1 MYVSAVKPTLDRFFA
16 LLGLII
22 LSPLFLLLG
31 ILIRVSMGSPIL
43 FIQERIGLDEKRFNL
58 FKFRTMT
65 NQLDKSGTLLPD
77 AKRLTKVGKFLR
89 STSLDELP
97 ELVNILVGSMS
108 FVGPRPLLIDYLPL
122 YNDRQR
128 RRHSVKPGI
137 TGWAQIK
144 GRNELAWPERFELD
158 LWYVENMSFF
168 TDVKILFKTITVVLT
183 REGISSETSVTMER
197 FSGNDD
203 E

>member
-1 MYVSAVKPTLDRFFA
+1 VYVSAVKPTLDRFFA

-97 ELVNILVGSMS
+97 ELVNILDGSMS

-144 GRNELAWPERFELD
+144 GRNELSWPERFELD

-168 TDVKILFKTITVVLT
+168 TDVKILFKTIAVVLT

>member
-1 MYVSAVKPTLDRFFA
+1 MYVSIVKPTLDRIFA

-22 LSPLFLLLG
+22 LSPLFLLLV
-31 ILIRVSMGSPIL
+31 ILIRVSLGSPIL
-43 FIQERIGLDEKRFNL
+43 FIQERVGLDEKRFNL

-65 NQLDKSGTLLPD
+65 NELDKNGILLAD
-77 AKRLTKVGKFLR
+77 AERLTKFGKFLR

-97 ELVNILVGSMS
+97 GLINVLNGSMS
-108 FVGPRPLLIDYLPL
+108 FVGPRPLLVEYLPL
-122 YNDRQR
+122 YNERQK
-128 RRHSVKPGI
+128 RRHNVKPGI

-144 GRNELAWPERFELD
+144 GRNELSWPQKFELD
-158 LWYVENMSFF
+158 LWYVENVSFF
-168 TDVKILFKTITVVLT
+168 TDVKIIFKTITVVLT

-197 FSGNDD
+197 FSGNDY

>member
-1 MYVSAVKPTLDRFFA
+1 MYVSIVKPTLDRIFA

-22 LSPLFLLLG
+22 LSPIFLLLV
-31 ILIRVSMGSPIL
+31 ILIRVSLGSPIL
-43 FIQERIGLDEKRFNL
+43 FIQERVGLDEKRFNL

-65 NQLDKSGTLLPD
+65 NELDKNGILLAD
-77 AKRLTKVGKFLR
+77 AERLTKFGKFLR

-97 ELVNILVGSMS
+97 GLINVLNGSMS
-108 FVGPRPLLIDYLPL
+108 FVGPRPLLVEYLPL
-122 YNDRQR
+122 YNERQK
-128 RRHSVKPGI
+128 RRHNVKPGI

-144 GRNELAWPERFELD
+144 GRNELSWPQKFELD
-158 LWYVENMSFF
+158 LCYVENVSFF
-168 TDVKILFKTITVVLT
+168 TDVKIIFKTITVVLT

-197 FSGNDD
+197 FSGNDY

>member
-1 MYVSAVKPTLDRFFA
+1 VYVSIVKPTLDRIFA

-22 LSPLFLLLG
+22 LSPLFLLLV
-31 ILIRVSMGSPIL
+31 ILIRVSLGSPIL
-43 FIQERIGLDEKRFNL
+43 FIQERVGLDEKRFNL

-65 NQLDKSGTLLPD
+65 NELDKNGILLAD
-77 AKRLTKVGKFLR
+77 AERLTKFGKFLR

-97 ELVNILVGSMS
+97 GLINVLNGSMS
-108 FVGPRPLLIDYLPL
+108 FVGPRPLLVEYLPL
-122 YNDRQR
+122 YNERQK
-128 RRHSVKPGI
+128 RRHNVKPGI

-144 GRNELAWPERFELD
+144 GRNELSWPQKFELD
-158 LWYVENMSFF
+158 LWYVENVSFF
-168 TDVKILFKTITVVLT
+168 TDVKIIFKTITVVLT

-197 FSGNDD
+197 FSGNDY

>member
-97 ELVNILVGSMS
+97 ELVNILDGSMS

-144 GRNELAWPERFELD
+144 GRNELSWPERFELD

-168 TDVKILFKTITVVLT
+168 TDVKILFKTIAVVLT